1 MALMKGSE
9 RRAALSTE
17 ARRKAIHLTGLSVPA
32 ALLLFGKA
40 AAIGFVAAALAAAA
54 LLERAR
60 LSGKLRLPAVRDQE
74 AERVAGYFYYILGAL
89 MTVALFS
96 SPIAVAAM
104 LMLALGDAASGIIGS
119 VVRGSAVR
127 TRMMEG
133 GGRRTKPM
141 PVVAGT
147 FAVCLL
153 VGNAAS
159 LLEGIYFVGPGVLTL
174 PVRTVGAAA
183 ATFADAIPLTFRG
196 KIIDDNLSIPL
207 FSGSA
212 MSLAALL

>member
-1 MALMKGSE
+1 
-9 RRAALSTE
+9 
-17 ARRKAIHLTGLSVPA
+17 
-32 ALLLFGKA
+32 
-40 AAIGFVAAALAAAA
+40 
-54 LLERAR
+54 
-60 LSGKLRLPAVRDQE
+60 
-74 AERVAGYFYYILGAL
+74 
-89 MTVALFS
+89 
-96 SPIAVAAM
+96 
-104 LMLALGDAASGIIGS
+104 
-119 VVRGSAVR
+119 
-127 TRMMEG
+127 
-133 GGRRTKPM
+133 M